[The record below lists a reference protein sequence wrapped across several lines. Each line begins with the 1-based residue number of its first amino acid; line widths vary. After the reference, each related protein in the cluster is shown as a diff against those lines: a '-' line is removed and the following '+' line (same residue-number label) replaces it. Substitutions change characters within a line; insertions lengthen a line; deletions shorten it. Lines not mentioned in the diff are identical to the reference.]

1 MVLER
6 ALELVGAPCDLE
18 QRARDIP
25 PSARV
30 RGVWMRSAEQ
40 ELLATGKLTEYEA
53 LTGARTSAMEWYPL
67 TEGLAR
73 MALAAALLESP
84 AEVHRGLHRIGRTYP
99 LRFSESLLGR
109 TLIRLRAPDPARVLQ
124 QAAAARR
131 QTCDYG
137 RWELHVEGPRRAVMW
152 HREEYGWIDSL
163 VLGSAEATFE
173 AIGVP
178 ARIEVKLVSAYEG
191 AFEIEW

>member
-1 MVLER
+1 MLQR
-6 ALELVGAPCDLE
+6 AIELVGGHSDLE
-18 QRARDIP
+18 QRLRDVP

-30 RGVWMRSAEQ
+30 RGVWLRSAEL
-40 ELLATGKLTEYEA
+40 ELQASGKLAEYEA
-53 LTGARTSAMEWYPL
+53 ITGGRSVSLQWYPL

-73 MALAAALLESP
+73 MAIAAALIESP
-84 AEVHRGLHRIGRTYP
+84 ERLEEGLRRIGRTYP

-109 TLIRLRAPDPARVLQ
+109 TLIRLLSPDPIRVLQ

-131 QTCDYG
+131 QTCNYG
-137 RWELHVEGPRRAVMW
+137 RWEFHFERPGHALVW
-152 HREEYGWIDSL
+152 HREEYAWIGSL

-178 ARIEVKLVSAYEG
+178 ARFEVSLVTPYEG
-191 AFEIEW
+191 SFEITW